1 MNQTPLD
8 QLLKD
13 LRFTSVDNKE
23 DGGWYLLTIK
33 QISKLTGLSKHKINK
48 LLDNKQDKKKGRPSS
63 L

>member
-13 LRFTSVDNKE
+13 LRFTSVYNKE
-23 DGGWYLLTIK
+23 DGGWYLLSIK

-48 LLDNKQDKKKGRPSS
+48 LLDNKQD
-63 L
+63 